1 MSNSI
6 LNRPA
11 RKQGIGIAMIT
22 ALAIHLSA
30 VAIAS
35 FRHEPAT
42 LMKRPQPVVIGIDDP
57 DLDNLPPPA
66 ESPVAP
72 ETRKQPAE
80 FGETPS
86 PATMPLRKPAPIR
99 PRHVPADAN
108 SSPGNF
114 KALAI
119 RAPRPAYP
127 YEARQHGLTGS
138 GVVIVTV
145 DPGSGAVVDA
155 EVEQSTGSPI
165 LDSAA
170 LSAFRQWR
178 FKPGATAKIRIPI
191 TFSLLGVRF

>member
-1 MSNSI
+1 MSNPI
-6 LNRPA
+6 LNRFVGK
-11 RKQGIGIAMIT
+11 RRIGIAMIT
-22 ALAIHLSA
+22 AVAIHLSA

-42 LMKRPQPVVIGIDDP
+42 SISPYPPTVIGIDDP
-57 DLDNLPPPA
+57 DRDDPPPPPDI
-66 ESPVAP
+66 PVTL
-72 ETRKQPAE
+72 ETQKRAAE
-80 FGETPS
+80 FAETPV
-86 PATMPLRKPAPIR
+86 PAPVGPRKFAPIR
-99 PRHVPADAN
+99 TRNIRDNAN
-108 SSPGNF
+108 SSAGKF
-114 KALAI
+114 KAQAT

-127 YEARQHGLTGS
+127 YEARQRGLTGS

-145 DPGSGAVVDA
+145 DPGSGTVIHA

-178 FKPGATAKIRIPI
+178 FKPGAPAKIRIPI